1 MNIDDGYA
9 LNEEARITE
18 EYQCDACGK
27 IIDGYAALDPCIV
40 DGRIFC
46 DSCASDLTTLRFD
59 GEIEGVSIK
68 PKKLK
73 L

>member
-1 MNIDDGYA
+1 MNTDDCYA

-27 IIDGYAALDPCIV
+27 IIDGWAALDPCII
-40 DGRIFC
+40 DGEIFC

-59 GEIEGVSIK
+59 GAIEGISNTTQ
-68 PKKLK
+68 
-73 L
+73 